1 MFDTANTP
9 LKFVADVVIWKFGGK
24 GHFTVKSVYNALTSN
39 DNGLYEKKIWKG
51 KIPAKIKI
59 FLWMVLNNAILTN
72 YNMIKRNWSGDPA
85 CYFCPIDET
94 ATHLFFQCSV
104 TRAVWATI
112 ATCIGANNIPQFLN
126 QSWAWC
132 ESWLPG
138 EKKFHTLGIAAI
150 CRAI

>member
-59 FLWMVLNNAILTN
+59 FL
-72 YNMIKRNWSGDPA
+72 
-85 CYFCPIDET
+85 
-94 ATHLFFQCSV
+94 
-104 TRAVWATI
+104 
-112 ATCIGANNIPQFLN
+112 
-126 QSWAWC
+126 
-132 ESWLPG
+132 
-138 EKKFHTLGIAAI
+138 
-150 CRAI
+150 